1 MSILK
6 KIMTAVRGGARE
18 VGELIVDANGTRI
31 FEQEI
36 RDAQAHLRNARQDLT
51 DLMARQMQAAREVVT
66 LQHDIAEHEDHAQQA
81 LDAKHDG
88 LALQVASKIAVLEA
102 ELVEQ
107 QETHATYSRHV
118 EQMRQLV
125 QKTQRQVKDYER
137 QLSMLRTT
145 ESVQKASAA
154 IADNFATSQSKIL
167 SAKDSLARIR
177 QRQQRQ
183 FDRMAAAETLSAEA
197 SELSLAEELQAVGIG
212 EQPNDGNAVLAR
224 LKAGRG

>member
-36 RDAQAHLRNARQDLT
+36 RDAQTHLHKARQDLT
-51 DLMARQMQAAREVVT
+51 DLMARQMQASREVVT
-66 LQHDIAEHEDHAQQA
+66 LQRGIKEHESHARQA
-81 LDAKHDG
+81 LDTHHDD
-88 LALQVASKIAVLEA
+88 LALQVANKIALMEG
-102 ELVEQ
+102 ELAEQ
-107 QETHATYSRHV
+107 QEAHATFGQHV

-154 IADNFATSQSKIL
+154 IADNFATSQSRIL
-167 SAKDSLARIR
+167 SAKDSLVRIR

-183 FDRMAAAETLSAEA
+183 FDRMAAADTLQAQA
-197 SELSLAEELQAVGIG
+197 SDLTLGEELQAAGIG
-212 EQPNDGNAVLAR
+212 EQPLDGSTVLAR
-224 LKAGRG
+224 LKASRA

>member
-36 RDAQAHLRNARQDLT
+36 RDAQSHLRNARQDLT
-51 DLMARQMQAAREVVT
+51 DLMARQMQAGREVVT
-66 LQHDIAEHEDHAQQA
+66 LQQDITEHESHAQQA
-81 LDAKHDG
+81 LDGKHDD
-88 LALQVASKIAVLEA
+88 LALQVASKIALLEA
-102 ELVEQ
+102 ELAEQ
-107 QETHATYSRHV
+107 QEAHVTFGQHV

-167 SAKDSLARIR
+167 SAKESLARIR

-183 FDRMAAAETLSAEA
+183 FDRMAAADTLSAEA
-197 SELSLAEELQAVGIG
+197 TELSLSEELQAVGIG

-224 LKAGRG
+224 LKAGRA